1 MYLFSQTNFTTGRFL
16 SFLLALMPVSFVA
29 GNMIININILL
40 IIVASLTIYRGDV
53 FKLKYFL
60 LDKIIFSFFVLILI
74 TGLLN
79 EYYFFVNNLSP
90 WLGYFKITLKSFLFL
105 KYLLFYIVLRFLIEK
120 EKIDLKIFFLSCLII
135 TLFVCFDIFY
145 QFIFGKDIFGY
156 KIIGSGQKLSGPFGD
171 ELIAG
176 GYIQRFAI
184 FSFFVLPLF
193 YPDKNKKYSKY
204 LLPILF
210 SIFFVGIILSGNRMP
225 LILFLLSV
233 IMILIFQKQT
243 RKYFLHFMFIISL
256 IFLIMF
262 NSNSTVNQN
271 FKSFYHHVTTML
283 NVTISGDVMNKRNLK
298 PHLYP
303 QHLKEFSTFYDTWLM
318 NKYIGGG
325 IKNFRY
331 YCHKASKKDKK
342 KSNFVCNM
350 HPHNYY
356 LEILTETGILGFS
369 IVMVMFS
376 IILYI
381 SFIKKYFYKYSSLKD
396 NNLIIPFLFLFI
408 VEIFP
413 IKSTGSFFTTGN
425 TTYLFLLIGILVAF
439 SRKQNLIEKN
449 Y

>member
-1 MYLFSQTNFTTGRFL
+1 MYLFSQANFTKGRFL
-16 SFLLALMPVSFVA
+16 SFLLALLPISFVA

-40 IIVASLTIYRGDV
+40 IIVSSLIIYKGDV

-74 TGLLN
+74 TGLVN

-120 EKIDLKIFFLSCLII
+120 EKIDFKIFFLSCLIC

-156 KIIGSGQKLSGPFGD
+156 EITGSGAKLSGPFGD

-176 GYIQRFAI
+176 GFIQRFSI
-184 FSFFVLPLF
+184 FCFFILPLF

-210 SIFFVGIILSGNRMP
+210 LIFFIGIILSGNRMP
-225 LILFLLSV
+225 ILLFFLSV
-233 IMILIFQKQT
+233 FLILIFQKQT
-243 RKYFLHFMFIISL
+243 RKYFLHFTIIFTV
-256 IFLIMF
+256 IFYIIF
-262 NSNSTVNQN
+262 NLNSAVNQN
-271 FKSFYHHVTTML
+271 FKSFYYQINSML
-283 NVTISGDVMNKRNLK
+283 NVVVSRDFMNKKSLQ

-303 QHLKEFSTFYDTWLM
+303 QYLNEFVTFYDTWLM

-342 KSNFVCNM
+342 KSEFICNM

-356 LEILTETGILGFS
+356 LEILTETGLFGFS
-369 IVMVMFS
+369 IIILIFS
-376 IILYI
+376 ITLYI
-381 SFIKKYFYKYSSLKD
+381 TFLKKYFYTNSSLKN
-396 NNLIIPFLFLFI
+396 NNLIIPFLFLFM

-425 TTYLFLLIGILVAF
+425 ATYLFLLLGILVAIT
-439 SRKQNLIEKN
+439 RRQNLIEKN
-449 Y
+449 D